1 MATTATEREP
11 LTDSLTPGVK
21 TGPVIAAL
29 AAAGI
34 AVSMAQTLVIP
45 IIGAL
50 PEMLNTTP
58 GDASWALTA
67 TLLTGAV
74 STPVLGRLADMYGK
88 KKIMLIAL
96 IPFVIGSIVC
106 ALSFSVI
113 PMIIGR
119 GLQGLATGM
128 IPVGISLLH
137 DVLPR
142 EKVGSAVA
150 LMSSSLGVGGALGLP
165 VSAAV
170 IQVADWRV
178 LFWAMAVVGVLV
190 LAAIWRLVPVREP
203 AGHEHGFDYV
213 GTIGLAVGLVGLL
226 LAVSKGS
233 EWGWNA
239 PVTLSLL
246 IGAVVVLLL
255 WGWWEL
261 RRRGPLVDLRATAKP
276 VVALTNLASLMIGFS
291 MYVQSLVLP
300 QIMQLP
306 EATGYGFGL
315 TVLIMGLLMAPAGLA
330 MMLVSSPGAAS
341 TRRWGAKVTLV
352 VGALAMAIGYA
363 GSAMSTGTLWGLVLA
378 SVLTS
383 AGTGFAF
390 GSMPAL
396 IMANVPAREKAA
408 SNGFNSL
415 MRALGT
421 TVAAAVI
428 GGILAAMTQPMGER
442 QVPTESAFITSLL
455 IGCAISVVAAIIAAA
470 VPGGPVRDA
479 GKH

>member
-1 MATTATEREP
+1 MH
-11 LTDSLTPGVK
+11 
-21 TGPVIAAL
+21 
-29 AAAGI
+29 
-34 AVSMAQTLVIP
+34 
-45 IIGAL
+45 
-50 PEMLNTTP
+50 
-58 GDASWALTA
+58 
-67 TLLTGAV
+67 
-74 STPVLGRLADMYGK
+74 GK

-106 ALSFSVI
+106 ALPFSVI

-128 IPVGISLLH
+128 IPV
-137 DVLPR
+137 
-142 EKVGSAVA
+142 
-150 LMSSSLGVGGALGLP
+150 
-165 VSAAV
+165 
-170 IQVADWRV
+170 
-178 LFWAMAVVGVLV
+178 
-190 LAAIWRLVPVREP
+190 
-203 AGHEHGFDYV
+203 
-213 GTIGLAVGLVGLL
+213 
-226 LAVSKGS
+226 
-233 EWGWNA
+233 
-239 PVTLSLL
+239 TLSL

-291 MYVQSLVLP
+291 MYVQSLVRP
-300 QIMQLP
+300 QIMQFP

-428 GGILAAMTQPMGER
+428 GGILAAMTQPMGEH

-455 IGCAISVVAAIIAAA
+455 IGCAVSVVAAIVAVGALQLRHDEDCHPCEDDRAEDDAPHGHPSVLALPPRGRVVVVPAAPSAMTRSALSQGIVPSA
-470 VPGGPVRDA
+470 VNPPGSCVVFRPKIQARMALWNRFRQSSSRSSAPGAVRA
-479 GKH
+479 VG

>member
-1 MATTATEREP
+1 MATAVDEEA
-11 LTDSLTPGVK
+11 LTDSLKPGVK

-45 IIGAL
+45 IVGSL
-50 PEMLNTTP
+50 PEMLNATASDT
-58 GDASWALTA
+58 SWALTA

-74 STPVLGRLADMYGK
+74 STPVLGRLADVYGK
-88 KKIMLIAL
+88 KRIMLIAL
-96 IPFVIGSIVC
+96 IPFIVGSIVC
-106 ALSFSVI
+106 ALSFNVI
-113 PMIIGR
+113 PMIVGR
-119 GLQGLATGM
+119 ALQGLATGM

-142 EKVGSAVA
+142 EKVGSAIA

-170 IQVADWRV
+170 IQIADWRV
-178 LFWAMAVVGVLV
+178 LFWAIGIVGVLV
-190 LAAIWRLVPVREP
+190 VAAIWWLVPVREP
-203 AGHEHGFDYV
+203 AGYEHGFDYV
-213 GTIGLAVGLVGLL
+213 GTAGLAAGLVSLL

-233 EWGWNA
+233 EWGWGS
-239 PVTLSLL
+239 PLTIGLL
-246 IGAVVVLLL
+246 VGAVIVLLL

-276 VVALTNLASLMIGFS
+276 VVLLTNLASLLVGFS
-291 MYVQSLVLP
+291 MYVQSLILP
-300 QIMQLP
+300 QVMQLST
-306 EATGYGFGL
+306 ETGYGHGL
-315 TVLIMGLLMAPAGLA
+315 SVLMMGLLMAPAGLA
-330 MMLVSSPGAAS
+330 MMLVASPGAAS
-341 TRRWGAKVTLV
+341 TRRWGAKVTLII
-352 VGALAMAIGYA
+352 GSLAMAVGYA
-363 GSAMSTGTLWGLVLA
+363 GSAMATGSLWGMVIA
-378 SVLTS
+378 SIITS

-396 IMANVPAREKAA
+396 IMANVPVNEKAA

-421 TVAAAVI
+421 TIAAAVV
-428 GGILAAMTQPMGER
+428 GGILASMTQPFGEHAI
-442 QVPTESAFITSLL
+442 PTHPAFVISLL
-455 IGCAISVVAAIIAAA
+455 IGCGVSLGAAIIAAT
-470 VPGGPVRDA
+470 VPGKSVTDA